1 MHLHSYGRM
10 YSKEI
15 LDKCSG
21 LYILQ
26 DSDSE
31 EDSDDRGSRGRRR
44 GRNAGGASASR
55 SSRYRDEPSLKKRL
69 HALAKCL
76 IDYVVRQLSTRLCNG
91 CCFVEVD
98 VK

>member
-1 MHLHSYGRM
+1 MHFHSFKIM
-10 YSKEI
+10 HSKEI
-15 LDKCSG
+15 LYECSG

-26 DSDSE
+26 DSESE

-76 IDYVVRQLSTRLCNG
+76 IDYVVRQLSTRSCIA
-91 CCFVEVD
+91 CHFVDVD